1 MQDKIVVMSGA
12 TSGIGRVAAKGAC
25 RRGARPVIIAR
36 DRMRAEGAI
45 DELRAISRG
54 TGSM

>member
-25 RRGARPVIIAR
+25 RPRRPPCDHRARSHARRRSNRRIAR
-36 DRMRAEGAI
+36 DLARHRL
-45 DELRAISRG
+45 D
-54 TGSM
+54 